1 MMVNSI
7 IFNRKQS
14 TGCRIE
20 ICATSYSW
28 TSFTLG
34 KTLVS
39 LRYVPDIEI
48 TIILTF

>member
-7 IFNRKQS
+7 IFNGKQS

-20 ICATSYSW
+20 ISANSYSW

-39 LRYVPDIEI
+39 LTDDPNI
-48 TIILTF
+48 